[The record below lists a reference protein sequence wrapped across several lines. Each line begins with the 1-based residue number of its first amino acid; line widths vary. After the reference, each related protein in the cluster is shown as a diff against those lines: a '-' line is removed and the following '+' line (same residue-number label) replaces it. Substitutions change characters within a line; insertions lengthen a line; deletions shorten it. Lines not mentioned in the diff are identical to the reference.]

1 MMFGLFIPVFWQRH
15 VLEHEKEVMRKMEE
29 AEMRPY
35 SYRLHDQRVIVTIR
49 KNYPALTE
57 GLGDIRRLQG
67 ILQELTGL
75 YFDILIL
82 TRFQ

>member
-1 MMFGLFIPVFWQRH
+1 MMFGLFIPPFWQRH
-15 VLEHEKEVMRKMEE
+15 VLEHEKEVTRKVEE
-29 AEMRPY
+29 AGMRLC
-35 SYRLHDQRVIVTIR
+35 SYRLHDQRVLIAIL

-57 GLGDIRRLQG
+57 GLGEIRRLQG